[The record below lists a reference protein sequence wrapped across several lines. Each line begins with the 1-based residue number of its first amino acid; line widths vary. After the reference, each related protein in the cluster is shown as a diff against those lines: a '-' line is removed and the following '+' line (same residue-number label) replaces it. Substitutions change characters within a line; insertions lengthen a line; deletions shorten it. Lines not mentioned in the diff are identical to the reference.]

1 MTSAFKPFTTLSLAL
16 VGTLLSTAGTFAAES
31 AAPKTGPTTS
41 EPTRR
46 SGPERDDFKVVVT
59 RNIFNPNRGY
69 KTPPPKKREAP
80 RPVPTRTDELTLTGV
95 LTANSG
101 SYGFFDGSSQEFR
114 RVAKLN
120 QKIAEFT
127 VMKITTSGVELQN
140 GTNTFDLALREK
152 LLRTGSEPWK
162 KGIGKSTL
170 KSSGSVMGSSSST
183 STSSSSTDSKP
194 STAGAPSS
202 EDDER
207 RKRLLEL
214 MKKRRAK

>member
-80 RPVPTRTDELTLTGV
+80 RPVPPRTDELTLTGV

-114 RVAKLN
+114 RVAKLK

-162 KGIGKSTL
+162 KGVGKSTL
-170 KSSGSVMGSSSST
+170 KSSGSVISSPASSTTSST
-183 STSSSSTDSKP
+183 STSSST
-194 STAGAPSS
+194 GAASS
-202 EDDER
+202 ADGDR
-207 RKRLLEL
+207 MKRLAEL
-214 MKKRRAK
+214 LKARRAGKK